1 MGWELNQPRFMGSC
15 SPEAFGKTGR
25 GDTICFHHPCF
36 VYCLRRSAPH
46 CSAWNHRGGE
56 ANPEEKTEAAMRFL
70 LGVIFGGLVII
81 FMIQNVDPVN
91 IKFLLWSIT
100 IPRAIMVLV
109 VFVVGIF
116 LGWVVKSIGN
126 IQKRKR
132 AGVDEQWR
140 EA

>member
-1 MGWELNQPRFMGSC
+1 
-15 SPEAFGKTGR
+15 
-25 GDTICFHHPCF
+25 
-36 VYCLRRSAPH
+36 
-46 CSAWNHRGGE
+46 
-56 ANPEEKTEAAMRFL
+56 MRFL

-81 FMIQNVDPVN
+81 FMIQNVEPVN
-91 IKFLLWSIT
+91 IKFLIWSIT

-132 AGVDEQWR
+132 VGVDEQWR